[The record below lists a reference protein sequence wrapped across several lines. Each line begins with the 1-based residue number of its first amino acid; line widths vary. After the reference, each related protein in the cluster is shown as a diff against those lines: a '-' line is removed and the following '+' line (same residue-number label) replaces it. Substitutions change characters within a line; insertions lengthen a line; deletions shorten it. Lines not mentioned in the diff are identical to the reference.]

1 MGTNI
6 DFLYLNEKDMI
17 RAGVTDMAACV
28 EVIEE
33 MFGVLGRGDYRM
45 AGPNGNSHGA
55 MVTFPDNSPFP
66 NMPKNGVDRRFM
78 AMPAYLGGS
87 FDVAGMKWYGSN
99 VENRGKG
106 LPRSI
111 LMVMLNDKDTGAPLS
126 LMSANLLSAYRTG
139 AVPGVGAKY
148 LARKDAEVAAI
159 IGPGVM
165 GKTTL
170 ESYLRACPGLRRV
183 RVCGRSGKG
192 IDGFVGYVKEKFPQ
206 ITGVTVV
213 DSFEAAVQGADLISI
228 ATTNPPNIEDHPF
241 IKESWIKPG
250 ALFTLP
256 GCARFDD
263 DFLIKRA
270 VKVADNLKLYEAW
283 GEEEP
288 YPAYNSVPIPGVH
301 WMDLIHDAKILRDD
315 VKDLGEIIAGKI
327 PGRRSEDEIII
338 LSVGGM
344 PVEDLAW
351 GITLYRRALEKN
363 IGVKLNLWDTPFL
376 A

>member
-1 MGTNI
+1 MGI
-6 DFLYLNEKDMI
+6 DFLYLNEQDMI

-28 EVIEE
+28 DVIEE

-55 MVTFPDNSPFP
+55 MVTFPDDPPFP

-87 FDVAGMKWYGSN
+87 FDIAGMKWYGSN
-99 VENRGKG
+99 VENRKKG

-111 LMVMLNDKDTGAPLS
+111 LMVMLNDKDTGAPLA

-139 AVPGVGAKY
+139 AVPGVGARR
-148 LARKDAEVAAI
+148 LARKDAETAAI

-170 ESYLRACPGLRRV
+170 ESYVCACPGIKRV
-183 RVCGRSGKG
+183 QICGRSRGS
-192 IDGFVGYVKEKFPQ
+192 IDGFVGYVKENFPQ
-206 ITGVTVV
+206 ITDIAVV
-213 DSFEAAVQGADLISI
+213 DSFEAAVRGADLISI
-228 ATTNPPNIEDHPF
+228 ATTNPPDIADHPF
-241 IKESWIKPG
+241 IEESWIKPG
-250 ALFTLP
+250 AFFSLP
-256 GCARFDD
+256 GCTRFDN
-263 DFLIKRA
+263 DFLINRA
-270 VKVADNLKLYEAW
+270 VKVSDNLKLYEAW
-283 GEEEP
+283 AEEEP

-301 WMDLIHDAKILRDD
+301 WMDLIHDNRITRNDI
-315 VKDLGEIIAGKI
+315 KDLGDIIAGKI
-327 PGRRSEDEIII
+327 PGRWSEEEIII
-338 LSVGGM
+338 MSVGGM

-351 GITLYRRALEKN
+351 GLTLYRRALEKN